1 MSFDVFSISALT
13 DEFQDTLIGG
23 RVQDVID
30 VDKLGI
36 GLEIYANGK
45 RHYLYMSAD
54 PNQPRI
60 HLVEGK
66 LRRGL
71 MKPRQL
77 GLLCRRFV
85 ENGHVTHVSQPDWER
100 LMRLDI
106 AGPEGEVALVIELMP
121 RRANVLL
128 LRGGVI
134 LDCLKR
140 VGPEENRYRLSLP
153 NHQYVAPPPIHGQ
166 IAPAD
171 VTHADLA
178 GLLDSAKKASM
189 QTRRMLPGKI
199 LGMSPLLAKEIVFR
213 ATGSIESSVRET
225 DSLTLTDAFQAV
237 VTPLLRRE
245 WQPGIG
251 VQDGVAAEYSAFP
264 LSFLAWQGF
273 ASMSAAVNKYFGTI
287 ASADAYLEA
296 KKPVRQAIDNTRD
309 KLKSKL
315 SSLHQGLKD
324 DRELTRLKRSGELIL
339 AYQYMLAD
347 GQELLNAQYDPECPA
362 LDIQI
367 DPKLNPVE
375 NAQRYFRKYEKAK
388 LAIDAVPSLIAESR
402 VELDFLAQLEIDLDS
417 AANWIEI
424 DDVIQIMQARGHWQG
439 KNVKRLGGGGK
450 QGPLRVVSRDGYVVW
465 VGRNSRQN
473 DKLTFKMANA
483 NDLWFHA
490 RGVPGSHVIVRN
502 DGRRIREDLLQG
514 AAAIAAHYS
523 RKRDDKRVQV
533 DYTRVKYVKAI
544 KGAGPGMVT
553 YRNEQTIVVEPRDET
568 VLA

>member
-1 MSFDVFSISALT
+1 
-13 DEFQDTLIGG
+13 
-23 RVQDVID
+23 
-30 VDKLGI
+30 
-36 GLEIYANGK
+36 
-45 RHYLYMSAD
+45 
-54 PNQPRI
+54 
-60 HLVEGK
+60 
-66 LRRGL
+66 
-71 MKPRQL
+71 
-77 GLLCRRFV
+77 
-85 ENGHVTHVSQPDWER
+85 
-100 LMRLDI
+100 
-106 AGPEGEVALVIELMP
+106 
-121 RRANVLL
+121 
-128 LRGGVI
+128 
-134 LDCLKR
+134 
-140 VGPEENRYRLSLP
+140 
-153 NHQYVAPPPIHGQ
+153 
-166 IAPAD
+166 
-171 VTHADLA
+171 
-178 GLLDSAKKASM
+178 
-189 QTRRMLPGKI
+189 
-199 LGMSPLLAKEIVFR
+199 
-213 ATGSIESSVRET
+213 
-225 DSLTLTDAFQAV
+225 
-237 VTPLLRRE
+237 
-245 WQPGIG
+245 
-251 VQDGVAAEYSAFP
+251 
-264 LSFLAWQGF
+264 
-273 ASMSAAVNKYFGTI
+273 MSAAVNKYFGTI

-296 KKPVRQAIDNTRD
+296 KKPVRQAIDDTRG
-309 KLKSKL
+309 KLKAKL
-315 SSLHQGLKD
+315 SSLQQGLKD

-339 AYQYMLAD
+339 AYQYMLTD
-347 GQELLNAQYDPECPA
+347 GQELLHAQYDPECPA

-424 DDVIQIMQARGHWQG
+424 DDVIQILQARGHWQG

-523 RKRDDKRVQV
+523 RKRDEKRVQV

-553 YRNEQTIVVEPRDET
+553 YRNEQAIVVEPRDET
-568 VLA
+568 DSSLSVPDILRKWLLSR

>member
-30 VDKLGI
+30 VDQLGI

-60 HLVEGK
+60 HLIEGK

-85 ENGHVTHVSQPDWER
+85 ENGHLTQVRQPDWER
-100 LMRLDI
+100 LMRIDF

-213 ATGSIESSVRET
+213 ATGTIDSSVRET
-225 DSLTLTDAFQAV
+225 DSLALTDAFHAV

-245 WQPGIG
+245 WQPGVG

-264 LSFLAWQGF
+264 LSFLAWEGF
-273 ASMSAAVNKYFGTI
+273 ASMSAAVNMYFGTI

-296 KKPVRQAIDNTRD
+296 KKPVRQAIDDTRG
-309 KLKSKL
+309 KLKAKL
-315 SSLHQGLKD
+315 SSLQQGLKD

-339 AYQYMLAD
+339 AYQYMLTD
-347 GQELLNAQYDPECPA
+347 GQELLHAQYDPECPA

-473 DKLTFKMANA
+473 DKLTFKMANP

-490 RGVPGSHVIVRN
+490 RGSPGSHVIVRN
-502 DGRRIREDLLQG
+502 DGRRIREDLLLG

-553 YRNEQTIVVEPRDET
+553 YRNEQTIVIEPRDEA

>member
-13 DEFQDTLIGG
+13 DEFQDTLVGG

-30 VDKLGI
+30 VDQLGI

-100 LMRLDI
+100 LIRIDFT
-106 AGPEGEVALVIELMP
+106 GPEGDVALVIELMP

-128 LRGGVI
+128 LRDGVI

-213 ATGSIESSVRET
+213 ATGTIDSSVRET
-225 DSLTLTDAFQAV
+225 DSLALTDAFHAV

-245 WQPGIG
+245 WQPGVG

-264 LSFLAWQGF
+264 LSFLAWEGF
-273 ASMSAAVNKYFGTI
+273 ASMSAAVNMYFGTI

-296 KKPVRQAIDNTRD
+296 KKPVRQAIDDTRG
-309 KLKSKL
+309 KLKAKM
-315 SSLHQGLKD
+315 SSLQQGLKD

-339 AYQYMLAD
+339 AYQYMLTD
-347 GQELLNAQYDPECPA
+347 GQELLHAQYDPECPA

-473 DKLTFKMANA
+473 DKLTFKMANP

-490 RGVPGSHVIVRN
+490 RGSPGSHVIVRN
-502 DGRRIREDLLQG
+502 DGRRIREDLLLG

-553 YRNEQTIVVEPRDET
+553 YRNEQTIVIEPRDEA

>member
-13 DEFQDTLIGG
+13 DEFQDTLVGG

-30 VDKLGI
+30 VDQLGI

-60 HLVEGK
+60 HLIEGK

-85 ENGHVTHVSQPDWER
+85 ENGHLTQVRQPDWER

-106 AGPEGEVALVIELMP
+106 AGPEGDVALVIELMP

-189 QTRRMLPGKI
+189 QTRRLLPGKI

-213 ATGSIESSVRET
+213 ATGTIDFSVRET
-225 DSLTLTDAFQAV
+225 DSLALTDAFHAV

-245 WQPGIG
+245 WQPGVG

-264 LSFLAWQGF
+264 LSFLAWERF
-273 ASMSAAVNKYFGTI
+273 ASMSAAVNMYFGTI

-296 KKPVRQAIDNTRD
+296 KKPVRQAIDDTRG
-309 KLKSKL
+309 KLKAKL
-315 SSLHQGLKD
+315 SSLQQGLKD

-339 AYQYMLAD
+339 AYQYMITD
-347 GQELLNAQYDPECPA
+347 GQELLHAQYDPECPA

-367 DPKLNPVE
+367 DPKLNPIE
-375 NAQRYFRKYEKAK
+375 NAQRYFREYEKAK

-473 DKLTFKMANA
+473 DKLTFKMANP

-523 RKRDDKRVQV
+523 RKRDEKRVQV

-553 YRNEQTIVVEPRDET
+553 YRNEQTIVIEPRDEA